1 MGNAV
6 LNTCTH
12 RHTALPLFVWGRH
25 GNWPHGGAGAACH
38 CVPSVL
44 FCFFL
49 SLWLESHLFV
59 QVLYDL
65 LTPSVPDLSDDLICL
80 KRKGDAGPGGE
91 KRWGGAESDWMTI
104 MTTLVSSVCGVRA
117 EIRVR
122 WDSCHMSGYQDF
134 CISTRSAGEYIIN
147 IYLYIIDN
155 QAHEDEWRWLSNLM
169 PGIDFSFIFCS
180 LRISENA
187 NKTIFLKGGVSV
199 SAKSILSFSP
209 EWLFTPWRSFF
220 ITHTPC

>member
-104 MTTLVSSVCGVRA
+104 MTTLVSSVCGVRN
-117 EIRVR
+117 R
-122 WDSCHMSGYQDF
+122 SKMGF
-134 CISTRSAGEYIIN
+134 ISYV
-147 IYLYIIDN
+147 
-155 QAHEDEWRWLSNLM
+155 
-169 PGIDFSFIFCS
+169 
-180 LRISENA
+180 RISG
-187 NKTIFLKGGVSV
+187 FLHIYTQCWWIYYKH
-199 SAKSILSFSP
+199 
-209 EWLFTPWRSFF
+209 LFIHYR
-220 ITHTPC
+220 